1 MRKMQEKDEA
11 TSSKQISS
19 DSDGD
24 DHMEENPGVDTDLAV
39 TVPLRFEQFTR
50 EFEVK
55 LYTV

>member
-1 MRKMQEKDEA
+1 MQEKDEA